1 MKNRLPSGFR
11 QEIPDVRASRA
22 LGILKGLNVRTVC
35 AQARCPNLTRCFK
48 NGEITFIILGDVCT
62 RNCRFCAVMKSPDS
76 YLTVDAG
83 EPKRVALAVK
93 TLGLE
98 YAVITSVTRD
108 DLPDGGAGHFSE
120 TIDCVY
126 NVNGCVKVEILIPDF
141 KGKRASLEAVV
152 AACPSVIGHNLE
164 TVKRLY
170 AQVKPDSDYGI
181 SLEVLRAIK
190 EINPAMVTKS
200 SLMLGIGEQQPEL
213 VAAMR
218 DLREAGCDMLVLGQY
233 LAPSPAHY
241 PIRDFIREE
250 NFKIYRNI
258 AVDLGFKAVS
268 AEPLARSSYH
278 AGKLYAEARLP
289 LRGISLNRDIEV
301 LVPPSGDF
309 AK

>member
-1 MKNRLPSGFR
+1 MKNRLPPGFR
-11 QEIPDVRASRA
+11 QEIPDTRTSRA
-22 LGILKGLNVRTVC
+22 LGILNGLNVRTVC

-48 NGEITFIILGDVCT
+48 NREITFIILGDVCT
-62 RNCRFCAVMKSPDS
+62 RNCRFCAVRKSPDS
-76 YLTVDAG
+76 HLTVDAG
-83 EPKRVALAVK
+83 EPKRVAAAVK

-98 YAVITSVTRD
+98 YVVITSVTRD
-108 DLPDGGAGHFSE
+108 DLSDGGAGHFSE
-120 TIDCVY
+120 TIGCVY

-141 KGKRASLEAVV
+141 KGRRASLKAVV
-152 AACPSVIGHNLE
+152 AAGPSVIGHNLE

-170 AQVKPDSDYGI
+170 PRVKPDSDYGI

-190 EINPAMVTKS
+190 ELNPAMVTKS

-213 VAAMR
+213 IAAMR

-250 NFKIYRNI
+250 NFKTYRTI

-278 AGKLYAEARLP
+278 AGKLYAEVSHA
-289 LRGISLNRDIEV
+289 
-301 LVPPSGDF
+301 
-309 AK
+309 

>member
-11 QEIPDVRASRA
+11 QEIPDARASRA
-22 LGILKGLNVRTVC
+22 LGILNGLNVRTVC

-48 NGEITFIILGDVCT
+48 NREITFIILGDVCT
-62 RNCRFCAVMKSPDS
+62 RNCRFCAVRKSPDS
-76 YLTVDAG
+76 HLTVDAG
-83 EPKRVALAVK
+83 EPKRVAHAVK

-98 YAVITSVTRD
+98 YVVITSVTRD
-108 DLPDGGAGHFSE
+108 DLSDGGARHFSE
-120 TIDCVY
+120 TIDCVQ

-141 KGKRASLEAVV
+141 KGKRTSLEAVV
-152 AACPSVIGHNLE
+152 AAGPSVIGHNLE

-278 AGKLYAEARLP
+278 AGKLYAEVLLP
-289 LRGISLNRDIEV
+289 LRGISLNRYIEV

-309 AK
+309 TK